1 MAACLPEQFIR
12 IRVMPSPRAIS
23 RRAVSW
29 SSGQDGGQPR
39 SASVSPAP
47 VRIFRTPST
56 WKSSPEWLAEA
67 SASSSPSRSRPARS
81 MAAACSGLFADRGKN
96 GTVVPPALITWV
108 PSGAR
113 PAIAPR
119 CRDSAK
125 PDRTTSA
132 TTGFTPSCSVKIV
145 MPAVSPFPGHLA
157 AFSARQVTCRAMRA
171 VVQRVSR
178 ASVAVNGSVVGAIEE
193 PGLLVLVG
201 VTHDD
206 TPEQA
211 SRLAAKLWGLR
222 ILDGEKSCSDIG
234 APLLVISQFTLYADL
249 AKGRRPSW
257 SAAAPG
263 PVAEPLVSA
272 VVQALRD
279 LGARVQTGVFGAEM
293 KVSLVNDG
301 PVTIIIDMERS

>member
-1 MAACLPEQFIR
+1 
-12 IRVMPSPRAIS
+12 
-23 RRAVSW
+23 
-29 SSGQDGGQPR
+29 
-39 SASVSPAP
+39 
-47 VRIFRTPST
+47 
-56 WKSSPEWLAEA
+56 
-67 SASSSPSRSRPARS
+67 
-81 MAAACSGLFADRGKN
+81 
-96 GTVVPPALITWV
+96 
-108 PSGAR
+108 
-113 PAIAPR
+113 
-119 CRDSAK
+119 
-125 PDRTTSA
+125 
-132 TTGFTPSCSVKIV
+132 
-145 MPAVSPFPGHLA
+145 
-157 AFSARQVTCRAMRA
+157 MRA

-178 ASVAVNGSVVGAIEE
+178 ASVTVDEKIVGVIDE

-201 VTHDD
+201 VTHYD
-206 TPEQA
+206 TPEIA
-211 SRLAAKLWGLR
+211 AKLAAKLWGLR